1 MLRVW
6 KIGMEENIWFDKF
19 RTFQVSGS
27 FTCGES
33 RKTWN
38 KLMRKNTKK
47 RKLLKDTGRDRNAW
61 KIFLRKCRIH
71 PK

>member
-27 FTCGES
+27 FT
-33 RKTWN
+33 WN

-47 RKLLKDTGRDRNAW
+47 RKLLKDTGRDRNA
-61 KIFLRKCRIH
+61 
-71 PK
+71 